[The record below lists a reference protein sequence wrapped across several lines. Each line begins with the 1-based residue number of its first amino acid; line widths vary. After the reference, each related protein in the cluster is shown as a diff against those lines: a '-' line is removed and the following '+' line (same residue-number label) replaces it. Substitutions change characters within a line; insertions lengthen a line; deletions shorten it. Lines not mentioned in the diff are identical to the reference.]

1 MSKFEEES
9 ERWLAFIQEELIART
24 DIECSLLCIEMGC
37 VSYAYN
43 GNTKSC
49 LISDEPT
56 NSANGIPLVTTLSMK
71 VISVI
76 LFNL

>member
-24 DIECSLLCIEMGC
+24 NIECALLCMEKGC
-37 VSYAYN
+37 VSYAFN

-56 NSANGIPLVTTLSMK
+56 TSANDIPGHY
-71 VISVI
+71 SVYEG
-76 LFNL
+76 N